1 MPDTTTACELGF
13 GQGISVNIHAA
24 GGPSLWHAT
33 DFNPAQ
39 AGFAQ
44 SLASD
49 SGAQAHLHD
58 QAFAEFCGRHDLP
71 DFDFIGLHGI
81 WSWISDDNRR
91 VIVDLLR
98 RRLKVGGVLYISY
111 NTLPGW
117 SAFAPMRHLMALH
130 AQTMGSQGMGTVS
143 RVDGAIG
150 FADKLM
156 ATNPAFGRA
165 YPQVAE
171 RLKSIKEQN
180 RHYLAHEYFNRD
192 WQPMH
197 FAAMAQWLAPAKLS
211 FACSAHYLDHVD
223 GINLRAEQLALLKT
237 IPDPVFRES
246 VRDFM
251 VNQQFRR
258 DYWVKGPRKLQT
270 QDALE
275 ALHAHQV
282 VLVSHRPDIA
292 LKVKGALGSSTLTE
306 KVYAPVLDLLADH
319 QPRTL
324 GQIATELGRG
334 SKRIAQIQEV
344 AVILT
349 GAGHLAGVQDD
360 VVIRNAR
367 PHTDRLNAR
376 LLRHARS
383 SADIKHLAS
392 PVTGG
397 GVSVGRFAQ
406 LFLAARQQGLLL
418 PAEWA
423 ASAWA
428 TLQLQNQKVIKDD
441 KVLEGADENLAELTA
456 SATRFADKQLPLLQA
471 LQVA

>member
-1 MPDTTTACELGF
+1 MD
-13 GQGISVNIHAA
+13 
-24 GGPSLWHAT
+24 GGMKNYGKLVT
-33 DFNPAQ
+33 VKNPAQ

-44 SLASD
+44 TLANA
-49 SGAQAHLHD
+49 SGARICLYD
-58 QAFAEFCGRHDLP
+58 QAFAEFCQRNDLP

-81 WSWISDDNRR
+81 WSWISDDNRQ
-91 VIVDLLR
+91 VIVDLIR

-117 SAFAPMRHLMALH
+117 SAFAPMRHLMAEH
-130 AQTMGSQGMGTVS
+130 AQTMGSPGMGTVS

-150 FADKLM
+150 FADKLL

-171 RLKSIKEQN
+171 RLNGLKEQN

-197 FAAMAQWLAPAKLS
+197 FASMAQWLAPAKLG

-223 GINLRAEQLALLKT
+223 TINLRAEQLAFLET
-237 IPDPVFRES
+237 IPDSMFRES

-258 DYWVKGPRKLQT
+258 DYWVKGPRKLPNQE
-270 QDALE
+270 ALDT
-275 ALHAHQV
+275 LHAHQV

-292 LKVKGALGSSTLTE
+292 LKVKGALGPATLTE
-306 KVYAPVLDLLADH
+306 KVYAPVLDLLSDH

-324 GQIATELGRG
+324 AQISAELGG
-334 SKRIAQIQEV
+334 GPKRFSQIQEV

-349 GAGHLAGVQDD
+349 GAGHLAGVQAD
-360 VVIRNAR
+360 VAIRNAR
-367 PHTDRLNAR
+367 SHTDRLNAS

-406 LFLAARQQGLLL
+406 LFLAARQQGLQQ

-423 ASAWA
+423 ASAWE
-428 TLQLQNQKVIKDD
+428 TLQRQNHKVIKDD
-441 KVLEGADENLAELTA
+441 KVLETADENLAELMT
-456 SATRFADKQLPLLQA
+456 SATRFAEKQLPILLA
-471 LQVA
+471 LQVV